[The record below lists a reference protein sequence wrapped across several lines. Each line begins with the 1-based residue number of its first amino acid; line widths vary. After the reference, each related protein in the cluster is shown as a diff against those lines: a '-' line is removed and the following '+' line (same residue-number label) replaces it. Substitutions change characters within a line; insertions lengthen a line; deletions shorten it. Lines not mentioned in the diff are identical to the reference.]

1 MQLIDTNPET
11 HTELVENFIKWCVCT
26 YTSLKR
32 NEKFSSALIW
42 SGELCL
48 ETPACAWMAVLVL
61 QSSRFPVEQIWGTD
75 CISALRAG
83 QVKLVNFRHLLT
95 GRESAPRPHQNVR
108 VNKSNQTRR
117 TRGHFVR
124 LHDKLFWVWDY
135 SKEGKLNLFAEM
147 LIEQLFLEFANRDT
161 ECKPKFVVQT
171 RSSADKGRWWFYSIL
186 GLSKKRGRTRIS
198 GPRGLRAGWAGG
210 APATFVVLNP
220 RTPSTW
226 IPPPRMPAPVR
237 PAEGAPSPEGGGT
250 ALRRK

>member
-1 MQLIDTNPET
+1 MRLYIYKLKKKWEVQLSTHLVWRAVFRNPSLRVNGCFGS
-11 HTELVENFIKWCVCT
+11 TE
-26 YTSLKR
+26 
-32 NEKFSSALIW
+32 
-42 SGELCL
+42 
-48 ETPACAWMAVLVL
+48 
-61 QSSRFPVEQIWGTD
+61 FPIPSGTD
-75 CISALRAG
+75 LRHWLHLCPESRAG
-83 QVKLVNFRHLLT
+83 KACQLQASPH
-95 GRESAPRPHQNVR
+95 RERVTPRPHQNVR

-135 SKEGKLNLFAEM
+135 SKEGKLNLFAEV

-161 ECKPKFVVQT
+161 ERKPKFVVQT
-171 RSSADKGRWWFYSIL
+171 RSSADKGRWWVYSIL

-210 APATFVVLNP
+210 APATFVILNP
-220 RTPSTW
+220 GTPSTW
-226 IPPPRMPAPVR
+226 IPPPRMLAPVR